1 MGLKVLVIEDSPL
14 MRKLIHKALRQSSVA
29 VDETV
34 EASNGEEGL
43 KCLQESSP
51 DVILCDWNMP
61 VMGGQQFIEELRTQR
76 DYDRLKVMVVTS
88 ESNPRVVYEALKAG
102 ADEYA
107 MKPITPEIINGKL
120 EMMGLG

>member
-61 VMGGQQFIEELRTQR
+61 VMDGLEFVTQARTSSTTPIIMLTTEGT
-76 DYDRLKVMVVTS
+76 DDKKAKAV
-88 ESNPRVVYEALKAG
+88 AAG
-102 ADEYA
+102 ANGYVT
-107 MKPITPEIINGKL
+107 KPFTPEKL
-120 EMMGLG
+120 EQAIESFTGK